1 MALTAVE
8 VYKNLP
14 KSNCGECG
22 VATCLAFAMKLVQKQ
37 TSLDACPRVTDE
49 MKAALEGSSAPPM
62 ATIAVGKGD
71 CALKLGGETV
81 LFRHEE
87 TFRNPCGL
95 ALRLSAAL
103 SDEHI
108 LQEVGRIEASRYDR
122 VGMCLGADLIAV
134 EDAGDGRFA
143 TAARL
148 AAQGSNLPLVLVSTD
163 PAALAAA
170 LEACGDQRPLLCG
183 ATAENL
189 PALVAL
195 AKQYDCPLTLRAAG
209 RTPATGVAEL
219 VRMSQEATAA
229 GCNQLVLDSGAASL
243 GGMLNDQT
251 VIRRAALYKKFKPL
265 GFPTLVRC
273 AQRDPARQLLEAATA
288 VAKYAGIVVMDRLDA
303 EYLLPL
309 VTARLNIFSD
319 PQKPIQVEPGLHAVG
334 EPTPDSPVIV
344 TTNFSLTYYLVE
356 GDIMAAKTPAFIM
369 AVDTKGASVLTAW
382 AAGDFTGDSI
392 AAALLK
398 FGVADQVSHRNLIL
412 PGGVAVL
419 KGKLEEASGWK
430 VIVGPRESSG
440 ITAFFRQQGL
450 VPQ

>member
-1 MALTAVE
+1 MD

-14 KSNCGECG
+14 RTNCGECG

-37 TSLDACPRVTDE
+37 TALDACPHVTDA
-49 MKAALEGSSAPPM
+49 MRAALEGSAAPPM

-71 CALKLGGETV
+71 GALKIGGETV

-95 ALRLSAAL
+95 ALRVSAAL
-103 SDEHI
+103 SDEEI
-108 LQEVGRIEASRYDR
+108 LKQVAAIEAARYDR
-122 VGMCLGADLIAV
+122 VGMRLGADLIAV
-134 EDAGDGRFA
+134 EDAGEGRLA

-148 AAQGSNLPLVLVSTD
+148 ASQGSNLPLVLVSTD
-163 PAALAAA
+163 PAALAAT
-170 LEACGDQRPLLCG
+170 LEVCGDQRPLLCG
-183 ATAENL
+183 ATSDNL
-189 PALVAL
+189 PTLVEL
-195 AKQYDCPLTLRAAG
+195 AKKYDCPLALRAADL
-209 RTPATGVAEL
+209 PEL
-219 VRMSQEATAA
+219 VRMSQEATEA
-229 GCNQLVLDSGAASL
+229 GCTQLVLDSGAAGL
-243 GGMLNDQT
+243 GALLNDQT
-251 VIRRAALYKKFKPL
+251 AIRRAALTKKFKPL
-265 GFPTLVRC
+265 GFPTLARC
-273 AQRDPARQLLEAATA
+273 RQTDPARQMMEAATA
-288 VAKYAGIVVMDRLDA
+288 VAKYAGIVVLDRLAD

-309 VTARLNIFSD
+309 VTARLNLFSD
-319 PQKPIQVEPGLHAVG
+319 PQKPIQVEAGLHAVG
-334 EPTPDSPVIV
+334 EPTPESPVLV

-356 GDIMAAKTPAFIM
+356 GDIMAAKTPAYIL

-382 AAGDFTGDSI
+382 AAGDFTGEAI
-392 AAALLK
+392 AAAVEK

-440 ITAFFRQQGL
+440 ITAFFRQQGF